1 MSTALGSFDD
11 FWAASRPFFERIRRD
26 PKIVRGHRDD
36 PNDLAMLRIREALE
50 LTAQQT
56 RVTDA
61 HLDVV
66 ASTVAALAEAVAKQA
81 ARIEAQERRLAGTE
95 SS

>member
-1 MSTALGSFDD
+1 
-11 FWAASRPFFERIRRD
+11 
-26 PKIVRGHRDD
+26 
-36 PNDLAMLRIREALE
+36 MLRIREALE